1 MDQEVGVVVVD
12 SHLGLEARA
21 PQALVGL
28 HPTLALAPTPT
39 LVDRLQTLVDRP
51 QTLVD
56 RPQTLVASLAT
67 GSQIASLT
75 DSVKE
80 PQDAVSILA
89 QTTLKLADLPVA
101 GERIARRPAT
111 RLSALVQGT
120 TLETHLFPVDHS
132 PLRTFAH
139 QIPAALTHTAN
150 LALTTGQE
158 KIVQCVSAT
167 KDTEET
173 V

>member
-12 SHLGLEARA
+12 SHLVLEARA
-21 PQALVGL
+21 RRALVGL

-39 LVDRLQTLVDRP
+39 LVDHP

-56 RPQTLVASLAT
+56 RLQTLVASPAT

-75 DSVKE
+75 DSAKE

-111 RLSALVQGT
+111 RLSALVQGI

-150 LALTTGQE
+150 LALTTGQA

>member
-12 SHLGLEARA
+12 SHSGLEARA
-21 PQALVGL
+21 RQALVGL

-39 LVDRLQTLVDRP
+39 LVDR
-51 QTLVD
+51 
-56 RPQTLVASLAT
+56 PQTLVASPAT

-111 RLSALVQGT
+111 RLSALVQGI

-150 LALTTGQE
+150 LALTTGQA